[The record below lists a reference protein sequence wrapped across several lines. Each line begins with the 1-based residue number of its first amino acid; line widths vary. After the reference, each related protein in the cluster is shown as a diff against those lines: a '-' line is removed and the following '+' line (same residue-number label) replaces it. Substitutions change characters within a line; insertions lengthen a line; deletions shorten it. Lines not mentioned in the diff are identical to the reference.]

1 VAGALGLPG
10 ARASAIAAA
19 LLEEGRLAAIL
30 PELPGPARALAAQLA
45 FSGRSATVV
54 PRSPVERQ
62 RAARALERR
71 GLAFAFALGWQ
82 REYRVPIDLA
92 EPLQREIARPHAAGL
107 CAGVAARM
115 LGAPLQT
122 AHDAAALTAQLRRSP
137 ARVRADGDIYQRA
150 YPKLVDA
157 LPPLDDLPQSPFL
170 DGQRVESALAFLREG
185 GLLRVSSD
193 DRPGGDGR
201 RELGPAGDLAATLRR
216 PPAVLRQLILER
228 CQEPLGA
235 CAMALGALGPDEP
248 LALWALGAALRSLAA
263 EGSIGVDEGLPDAE
277 LALRAIVP
285 GWLAGALEL
294 GLDAAGAPSS
304 VRVRAVD
311 ARPPAGP
318 LAVCRTS
325 FELVLR
331 RRPTA
336 GERLTLDL
344 LCARLPGQPDRA
356 RLTRESVRAGARE
369 MGPDAALAALRRLTA
384 DALPPA
390 VASAASEWAGSTRR
404 LRLRSALLIDAGDP
418 ATADDLAAGP
428 LGRLVVERMGERLLA
443 IAAVDLGR
451 AERALIAAGHELEP
465 GVDRVSGAW
474 SEPQPAPSE
483 ADVRWRPRR
492 PLRGL
497 ASVPG
502 ERQVS
507 TLDGAR
513 GSRSAEEGPLYLLR
527 ALEG

>member
-1 VAGALGLPG
+1 MAGALGLPG
-10 ARASAIAAA
+10 ARASTIAAA
-19 LLEEGRLAAIL
+19 VLEEGRLAAIL
-30 PELPGPARALAAQLA
+30 SDVPAPARSLAAQLA
-45 FSGRSATVV
+45 FSGGRTTVV

-82 REYRVPIDLA
+82 REYRVPTDLT
-92 EPLQREIARPHAAGL
+92 EPLRREIARPHAAAL
-107 CAGVAARM
+107 PTVASSRM
-115 LGAPLQT
+115 LGAPIQT
-122 AHDAAALTAQLRRSP
+122 AHDAAALFAQLRRSP

-157 LPPLDDLPQSPFL
+157 LPVLDELPRSPLL

-185 GLLRVSSD
+185 GLLRVGSD

-201 RELGPAGDLAATLRR
+201 RELSSAGDLAATLRR
-216 PPAVLRQLILER
+216 PPAELRQLILER
-228 CQEPLGA
+228 CQERLGA
-235 CAMALGALGPDEP
+235 CAMALGTLRPDEP
-248 LALWALGAALRSLAA
+248 LPLWALGAALRSLAA
-263 EGSIGVDEGLPDAE
+263 EAAVGVGDGLPDPE

-285 GWLAGALEL
+285 AWLAGALEL
-294 GLDAAGAPSS
+294 GVDAAGAPST

-311 ARPPAGP
+311 GRPPAGP
-318 LAVCRTS
+318 LAVCRPS

-344 LCARLPGQPDRA
+344 LCARVPGQPERA
-356 RLTRESVRAGARE
+356 RLTPESVRAGARE
-369 MGPDAALAALRRLTA
+369 LGPEGALGALRRLTA
-384 DALPPA
+384 DGLPPA
-390 VASAASEWAGSTRR
+390 VAAAAAEWAGSTRR

-443 IAAVDLGR
+443 IAAIDLGR
-451 AERALIAAGHELEP
+451 AERALLAAGHELEP

-474 SEPQPAPSE
+474 NEPQPAPSE

-492 PLRGL
+492 PLGGP
-497 ASVPG
+497 ASVRG
-502 ERQVS
+502 ERQLS

-513 GSRSAEEGPLYLLR
+513 ASRGNEEGPLYVLR